1 MRIIQTSG
9 LKTLKTHVDELGK
22 SVKDSVDAML
32 RNALAMD
39 SIGDAFKTVRQLTT
53 DGFIMNTIASFM
65 VSLPNDTVLP
75 SKVVSAQVVSRSG
88 SLFISEAMIMSEV
101 GALNAGNGI
110 GEPGE
115 WVEIGLMVKNGS
127 KIPWY
132 STSIFPESVS
142 PNCLWIRKGEIE
154 PGEFLKKGSQKA
166 IRIWGFIPETC
177 SASPRLKVTF
187 RDTHRSPKGIRP
199 SSNSP
204 AFVKQSQKS

>member
-1 MRIIQTSG
+1 
-9 LKTLKTHVDELGK
+9 
-22 SVKDSVDAML
+22 ML
-32 RNALAMD
+32 RKALAMD

-65 VSLPNDTVLP
+65 GIPLPNDTVLP

-187 RDTHRSPKGIRP
+187 RDTHRSPREFRP
-199 SSNSP
+199 SSN
-204 AFVKQSQKS
+204 